1 MLLSI
6 KTVLLTEAKLY
17 VLQQSEE
24 YVFCILLLFLIQ
36 PQKNIYNDEW
46 QNKKGSNTFGGWQ
59 KLN

>member
-46 QNKKGSNTFGGWQ
+46 QNEKGSNTLEDGRS
-59 KLN
+59 